1 MAHPGPGPSASD
13 KAGYD
18 PMSACRPLHWA
29 SSRHATMTFLSPLVL
44 LALMLGPVE
53 GAPAEGAPVAE
64 NAQPDQAAPVPA
76 EPEPTMSEPEPAEP
90 ELEPTMPEP
99 ELTAEPGLESEAIA
113 EPEPEPAPDP
123 EPASSIM
130 ASLVGY
136 SAAVQ
141 LHLEGDPARA
151 AAYIAFWQ
159 ALTAAGEP
167 GALDEAAVARAQA
180 AGESIAQ
187 MFGAPRQPGAAPYRL
202 VDLLELSL
210 GARAGGKRAIA
221 APETLLGMVD
231 QVLAP
236 RVLVNGRYEF
246 AGTLTSGADLGFAP
260 DVWLRCKDSPACV
273 TAHDALFSESM
284 GGVSLVAGLGTRL
297 ARDAG
302 LEALAGL
309 PQLLDG
315 VQSFDARLEA
325 GGATVAQ
332 QARLATTEYWQAL
345 AAQMAPSLAGT
356 GTGTVGGEGTV
367 LDPLELGAML
377 ALGRASAW
385 LGESPRAAA
394 SFGVIRGPLTELGML
409 SGAGAAGGTFIAA
422 TAGVGLLL
430 AGMHALALFD
440 AGVPPRELERMV
452 AELQD
457 SAYRNFVALRAEGQ
471 LASNLLD
478 ARLVRLGLALDVV
491 KDDVSR
497 IESTQ
502 RARLRSEF
510 LAEDARRW
518 TGFEEDN
525 DRCFSLR
532 QRDPRTGQLRAAEFR
547 RCEERFLQGAVRR
560 SQYVT
565 RARDFVLDARYLEA
579 ADLRFPFRHHYPLLL
594 TLGGMDASA
603 ALALSDPFEWQ
614 QHAAALLRLYQEN
627 PAGPGDGARRAEAL
641 RSLRAA
647 GARVHDAL
655 VELAVQRTG
664 TQPAAFREDVHAR
677 TFDEY
682 LGSLQGLMRRIAA
695 LDDPEADPHGKR
707 LTMGLDQA
715 LPDGARRAA
724 METVLSAAREGAT
737 GLAPCASVPD
747 AAFLAEASGLHA
759 ESRRFFGSPVTAEEV
774 ARSWN
779 REAIA
784 GFGAAP
790 ASYAALVPRPYLW
803 ATLDGHGEI
812 ELCLAKFRPRV
823 LEFTREESGQR
834 NHFLGRVEL
843 DAVVEV
849 RFRPAAETARALGLD
864 ASRPQVVVGEYEAS
878 RKCTFGYR
886 ADNEGCSRG
895 ECLAELGPR
904 FWGADAKESLNGG
917 ACEGDPLPVQLARR
931 NSLEGA
937 GELEDLG
944 KALAAPHWSGRA
956 AQRARLAADARRS
969 SEFET
974 ASANY
979 LRYFALAGLTLGA
992 WPDPSQPL
1000 APLFTDDDP
1009 LSPRAIVTAMVEQ
1022 HLQPQVLEAE
1032 LARRRAH
1039 VLIAVAERGREV
1051 ASSDALYRLPHY
1063 SGLRETLGR
1072 VDLALAA
1079 YR

>member
-1 MAHPGPGPSASD
+1 
-13 KAGYD
+13 
-18 PMSACRPLHWA
+18 MSACRPLLGA
-29 SSRHATMTFLSPLVL
+29 SSRRATLTRVSALVL
-44 LALMLGPVE
+44 ALALLVARVE
-53 GAPAEGAPVAE
+53 GAPVEDAPVVESPVA
-64 NAQPDQAAPVPA
+64 AQAVP
-76 EPEPTMSEPEPAEP
+76 EPEPEAESPESVPEP
-90 ELEPTMPEP
+90 ELEPEAG
-99 ELTAEPGLESEAIA
+99 AE
-113 EPEPEPAPDP
+113 P

-130 ASLVGY
+130 ASLIGY

-141 LHLEGDPARA
+141 LHLESDPANA

-159 ALTAAGEP
+159 ALTASSDP
-167 GALDEAAVARAQA
+167 GTVDQAAVARAQA
-180 AGESIAQ
+180 AGENIAQ
-187 MFGAPRQPGAAPYRL
+187 LFAARRQPGAADYRL

-210 GARAGGKRAIA
+210 GARAGGQRAIT
-221 APETLLGMVD
+221 APETLLAMVD
-231 QVLAP
+231 EVLAP
-236 RVLVNGRYEF
+236 RVLVDGRYEF
-246 AGTLTSGADLGFAP
+246 AGTLAGAADLGFAP

-273 TAHDALFSESM
+273 TAHDSLFAQQMS
-284 GGVSLVAGLGTRL
+284 GVSLAAGLGTRL

-315 VQSFDARLEA
+315 VQGFEARLEA
-325 GGATVAQ
+325 SGATVAQ
-332 QARLATTEYWQAL
+332 QARLATTEYWRAL
-345 AAQMAPSLAGT
+345 AGELTPALAGA
-356 GTGTVGGEGTV
+356 GAVS
-367 LDPLELGAML
+367 DPLELGAML
-377 ALGRASAW
+377 ALGRATAW

-394 SFGVIRGPLTELGML
+394 SFGVMRGPLAELGML

-440 AGVPPRELERMV
+440 AGIPPRELERMV

-471 LASNLLD
+471 LASNMLD

-491 KDDVSR
+491 KDDVAR
-497 IESTQ
+497 IEGTQ

-510 LAEDARRW
+510 LAQDARRW

-532 QRDPRTGQLRAAEFR
+532 QRDPRTGQLRPAEFR

-565 RARDFVLDARYLEA
+565 RARDFVLDARYLET

-594 TLGGMDASA
+594 MLGGMDTNA

-627 PAGPGDGARRAEAL
+627 PAGPGDAARRAEAL

-647 GARVHDAL
+647 GARTHSAL
-655 VELAVQRTG
+655 VDLAVQRPG
-664 TQPAAFREDVHAR
+664 TFREDVHAR
-677 TFDEY
+677 AFDEY
-682 LGSLQGLMRRIAA
+682 LGSLQALMRRVAA
-695 LDDPEADPHGKR
+695 LDDPEADPHGKL
-707 LTMGLDQA
+707 LTVGLDQA

-724 METVLSAAREGAT
+724 METVLSGARDGAT
-737 GLAPCASVPD
+737 SLAACASAPD

-774 ARSWN
+774 ARSWH
-779 REAIA
+779 RQAIA
-784 GFGAAP
+784 GFGLAP

-803 ATLDGHGEI
+803 ATLDGHGET
-812 ELCLAKFRPRV
+812 ELCLAELRPRV
-823 LEFTREESGQR
+823 LEFTREESARR
-834 NHFLGRVEL
+834 NHFLGRVTL
-843 DAVVEV
+843 DAVLEV
-849 RFRPAAETARALGLD
+849 RFRPTAETARDLRLD
-864 ASRPQVVVGEYEAS
+864 PSRPQVVVGRYAAS
-878 RKCTFGYR
+878 RSCTFGYR

-895 ECLAELGPR
+895 ECLAELAPR
-904 FWGADAKESLNGG
+904 FWDADADEALNGG
-917 ACEGDPLPVQLARR
+917 TCEGDPLPVQLAQR
-931 NSLEGA
+931 NSLEGI

-944 KALAAPHWSGRA
+944 KALAGPYWVARM
-956 AQRARLAADARRS
+956 AQRARLTADARRS

-979 LRYFALAGLTLGA
+979 LRYFALAGVTLGA

-1009 LSPRAIVTAMVEQ
+1009 MSPRAIVAAMVEQ
-1022 HLQPQVLEAE
+1022 QVPRQALEAE

-1051 ASSDALYRLPHY
+1051 AADDAIYRLPHY
-1063 SGLRETLGR
+1063 GGLRETLGR

>member
-1 MAHPGPGPSASD
+1 MNACGPLHCASSWRATLTCVSALVLGVALLPGPVAIAEAVED
-13 KAGYD
+13 
-18 PMSACRPLHWA
+18 
-29 SSRHATMTFLSPLVL
+29 ATP
-44 LALMLGPVE
+44 AE
-53 GAPAEGAPVAE
+53 AAPAAVAAPAAELGTGAAPDQM
-64 NAQPDQAAPVPA
+64 AQPQ
-76 EPEPTMSEPEPAEP
+76 SEPV
-90 ELEPTMPEP
+90 
-99 ELTAEPGLESEAIA
+99 A
-113 EPEPEPAPDP
+113 EPEPEPESEPEP
-123 EPASSIM
+123 EPASSIL

-141 LHLEGDPARA
+141 LHLERDPATA

-180 AGESIAQ
+180 TGESVAN
-187 MFGAPRQPGAAPYRL
+187 MFAAPRQPGAAAYRL

-210 GARAGGKRAIA
+210 GARADGQRAIG
-221 APETLLGMVD
+221 APEVLLGMVD
-231 QVLAP
+231 AVLAP
-236 RVLVNGRYEF
+236 RLLMNGRYEF
-246 AGTLTSGADLGFAP
+246 AGTLTGAADLGFAP

-273 TAHDALFSESM
+273 AAHDALFAKPM
-284 GGVSLVAGLGTRL
+284 NGVSLAAGLATRL

-302 LEALAGL
+302 LETLAGL

-315 VQSFDARLEA
+315 VRTFDERLEA
-325 GGATVAQ
+325 GGVTLAQ
-332 QARLATTEYWQAL
+332 QARLATAEYWQAL
-345 AAQMAPSLAGT
+345 AAQMAPAVPGADAGAAT
-356 GTGTVGGEGTV
+356 AP
-367 LDPLELGAML
+367 DPLELGVMI

-385 LGESPRAAA
+385 LGDSPGTAA
-394 SFGVIRGPLTELGML
+394 SFGVMRAPLAELGML
-409 SGAGAAGGTFIAA
+409 SGAGAASGTFLAA

-440 AGVPPRELERMV
+440 AGVPPRELDRMV

-491 KDDVSR
+491 KDDVAR
-497 IESTQ
+497 IESAQ

-510 LAEDARRW
+510 LAQDARRW

-560 SQYVT
+560 SQYLT

-594 TLGGMDASA
+594 VLGGMDTNT
-603 ALALSDPFEWQ
+603 ALALNDPFEWQ

-627 PAGPGDGARRAEAL
+627 PAGPGDAARRAEAL

-647 GARVHDAL
+647 GARTHDAL
-655 VELAVQRTG
+655 VELAVQRPG
-664 TQPAAFREDVHAR
+664 SQAGIFREDVHAR
-677 TFDEY
+677 AFDEY
-682 LGSLQGLMRRIAA
+682 LGSLQALMRRIAA
-695 LDDPEADPHGKR
+695 LDDPEADPYGKR
-707 LTMGLDQA
+707 LTVGLDQG
-715 LPDGARRAA
+715 LPEGARRAA
-724 METVLSAAREGAT
+724 METVLSGARESMT
-737 GLAPCASVPD
+737 GLAPCASAPD
-747 AAFLAEASGLHA
+747 AAFLAEASGLHV

-774 ARSWN
+774 ARSWH
-779 REAIA
+779 REAVA
-784 GFGAAP
+784 GFGLAP
-790 ASYAALVPRPYLW
+790 ESYAALVPRPYLW
-803 ATLDGHGEI
+803 ATLDGHGET
-812 ELCLAKFRPRV
+812 ELCLAEFRPRV

-834 NHFLGRVEL
+834 DHFLGRVAL
-843 DAVVEV
+843 DAVLEV
-849 RFRPAAETARALGLD
+849 RFRPAAATARALGLD
-864 ASRPQVVVGEYEAS
+864 PARPQVVVGRYAAS
-878 RKCTFGYR
+878 RSCTFGYR
-886 ADNEGCSRG
+886 ADQEGCSRG
-895 ECLAELGPR
+895 ECLAELAPR
-904 FWGADAKESLNGG
+904 FWGADANEPLNGG
-917 ACEGDPLPVQLARR
+917 ACEDDPLPMQLARHNR
-931 NSLEGA
+931 LEGA

-944 KALAAPHWSGRA
+944 KALAGPYWYERM
-956 AQRARLAADARRS
+956 AQRARLTADARRS
-969 SEFET
+969 SEFEA

-1009 LSPRAIVTAMVEQ
+1009 LSPRSIVAAMVDQ
-1022 HLQPQVLEAE
+1022 HVPQLSLEAE
-1032 LARRRAH
+1032 LERRRAQ
-1039 VLIAVAERGREV
+1039 VLTAVAERGREV
-1051 ASSDALYRLPHY
+1051 AAEGALYRLPHY
-1063 SGLRETLGR
+1063 GGLRETLSR